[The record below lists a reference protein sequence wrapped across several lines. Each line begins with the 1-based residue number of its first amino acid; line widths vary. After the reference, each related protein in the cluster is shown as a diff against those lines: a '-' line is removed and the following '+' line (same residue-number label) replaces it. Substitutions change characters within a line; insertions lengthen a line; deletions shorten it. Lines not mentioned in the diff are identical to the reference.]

1 MQQIKCQRLAAV
13 IAFTLALF
21 DAAVC
26 AIAAEKPAKLRTVYV
41 SPIGAM
47 APVWMAAASSAFQ
60 GEGIDVELVY
70 IQSSAAI
77 AALLA
82 GEVDAVQISAPA
94 IIPVVLA
101 AGNAIMIAG
110 LLNRMIFSFHAQKE
124 IKSSEELRG
133 KIVGA
138 DRIGTPND
146 YGVRSALAKLGLKP
160 EIDVQ
165 LLRLGGSA
173 IQWTALQS
181 KQIAASALTPPVSF
195 NADAQGYTRLADTYD
210 LPYQNIGLVIRKTE
224 IERRAETWLRLL
236 RAVQR
241 GIGTWYDDPQLSK
254 SVLAKYTRD
263 KDPAMLEKT
272 YAFFTKQ
279 AGFNRDLTFTDRG
292 FEQILRFFGSTVLP
306 AAKDASP
313 SQFYDTRIIDN
324 LKK

>member
-1 MQQIKCQRLAAV
+1 MQQIKGRMLFTVVAFGLAILRAAAPVLAAQ
-13 IAFTLALF
+13 
-21 DAAVC
+21 
-26 AIAAEKPAKLRTVYV
+26 KPAKLRTAYV

-60 GEGIDVELVY
+60 SEGIDVELVY
-70 IQSSAAI
+70 TKSNAAI

-101 AGNAIMIAG
+101 GGNAIMIAG

-146 YGVRSALAKLGLKP
+146 SGVRSALAKLARKP

-195 NADAQGYTRLADTYD
+195 N
-210 LPYQNIGLVIRKTE
+210 
-224 IERRAETWLRLL
+224 
-236 RAVQR
+236 
-241 GIGTWYDDPQLSK
+241 
-254 SVLAKYTRD
+254 
-263 KDPAMLEKT
+263 
-272 YAFFTKQ
+272 
-279 AGFNRDLTFTDRG
+279 
-292 FEQILRFFGSTVLP
+292 
-306 AAKDASP
+306 
-313 SQFYDTRIIDN
+313 
-324 LKK
+324 

>member
-21 DAAVC
+21 DAPAC
-26 AIAAEKPAKLRTVYV
+26 AIAAEKPAKLRTAYV

-47 APVWMAAASSAFQ
+47 APVWIAAAASSAFQ
-60 GEGIDVELVY
+60 SEGIDVELVY
-70 IQSSAAI
+70 IQSNAAI

-101 AGNAIMIAG
+101 SGNAIMIAG

-181 KQIAASALTPPVSF
+181 KQIAASALPH
-195 NADAQGYTRLADTYD
+195 R
-210 LPYQNIGLVIRKTE
+210 
-224 IERRAETWLRLL
+224 
-236 RAVQR
+236 
-241 GIGTWYDDPQLSK
+241 
-254 SVLAKYTRD
+254 
-263 KDPAMLEKT
+263 
-272 YAFFTKQ
+272 
-279 AGFNRDLTFTDRG
+279 
-292 FEQILRFFGSTVLP
+292 
-306 AAKDASP
+306 
-313 SQFYDTRIIDN
+313 
-324 LKK
+324 

>member
-1 MQQIKCQRLAAV
+1 MQQISFRMLLV
-13 IAFTLALF
+13 LIAFAWTIF
-21 DAAVC
+21 HAAAC
-26 AIAAEKPAKLRTVYV
+26 ANGAEKAARLRIAYV

-47 APVWMAAASSAFQ
+47 APAWMAAAASAFQ
-60 GEGIDVELVY
+60 TQGLEVELVY
-70 IQSSAAI
+70 IQANGAV
-77 AALLA
+77 AALVA
-82 GEVDAVQISAPA
+82 GEVDAVQISAPP
-94 IIPVVLA
+94 IVPVVLA
-101 AGNAIMIAG
+101 GGNVAMIAG
-110 LLNRMIFSFHAQKE
+110 LLNHMIFSLHAQKE
-124 IKSSEELRG
+124 IKSAEQLRG
-133 KIVGA
+133 KVVGA

-160 EIDVQ
+160 EVDVQ

-195 NADAQGYTRLADTYD
+195 NADAQGYNRLTDTYD

-224 IERRAETWLRLL
+224 VEKRAEIWLRLL

-241 GIGTWYDDPQLSK
+241 GIYVWYDDPPLSK
-254 SVLAKYTRD
+254 NVLAKYTRD
-263 KDPAMLEKT
+263 KDAATLEKT
-272 YAFFTKQ
+272 YTFFTRQ

-313 SQFYDTRIIDN
+313 NQFYDTRIVAK

>member
-1 MQQIKCQRLAAV
+1 MLPIKGRILFAVVAFGLAILRAPAPIV
-13 IAFTLALF
+13 
-21 DAAVC
+21 
-26 AIAAEKPAKLRTVYV
+26 AAEKPAKLRTAYV

-60 GEGIDVELVY
+60 TEGVEVELVY
-70 IQSSAAI
+70 IQSNAAI
-77 AALLA
+77 AALV
-82 GEVDAVQISAPA
+82 GGDVDAVQISAPA
-94 IIPVVLA
+94 IVPVVLA
-101 AGNAIMIAG
+101 GGNVTMIAG
-110 LLNRMIFSFHAQKE
+110 LLNQMIFSFHAQKE
-124 IKSSEELRG
+124 IKSAEQLRG

-181 KQIAASALTPPVSF
+181 RQIAASALTPPVSF

-210 LPYQNIGLVIRKTE
+210 LPYQNIGVVIRKTE
-224 IERRAETWLRLL
+224 VEKRAETWRRLL
-236 RAVQR
+236 RGVQR
-241 GIGTWYDDPQLSK
+241 GISVWYDDPQLSK

-263 KDPAMLEKT
+263 KNAGTLEKT
-272 YAFFTKQ
+272 YGFFTKHWLPS
-279 AGFNRDLTFTDRG
+279 RPHLCRSRLRT
-292 FEQILRFFGSTVLP
+292 ILRFFGSTVLP

-313 SQFYDTRIIDN
+313 TQFYDTRIIDK
-324 LKK
+324 LK

>member
-1 MQQIKCQRLAAV
+1 MQQIKRQRLAAV

-21 DAAVC
+21 DAAAC
-26 AIAAEKPAKLRTVYV
+26 AIAAEKPAKLRTAYV

-60 GEGIDVELVY
+60 SEGIDGELVY
-70 IQSSAAI
+70 IQSNAAI

-101 AGNAIMIAG
+101 GGNAIMIAG

-224 IERRAETWLRLL
+224 IERRAETGCACCAPCNGASKHGTTTRSYRKVFWPSIPEIKISRCWRRLTHFSPN
-236 RAVQR
+236 RQVST
-241 GIGTWYDDPQLSK
+241 GILPSPIAASSRFSDSSAAQSCRRPRMRRRNS
-254 SVLAKYTRD
+254 
-263 KDPAMLEKT
+263 
-272 YAFFTKQ
+272 FTI
-279 AGFNRDLTFTDRG
+279 R
-292 FEQILRFFGSTVLP
+292 ESST
-306 AAKDASP
+306 S
-313 SQFYDTRIIDN
+313 
-324 LKK
+324 

>member
-1 MQQIKCQRLAAV
+1 MQKRQSRTLVALVTFVLA
-13 IAFTLALF
+13 IF
-21 DAAVC
+21 DAAAC
-26 AIAAEKPAKLRTVYV
+26 AVAAERPAKLRTAYV

-47 APVWMAAASSAFQ
+47 APLWMAAASSAFQ
-60 GEGIDVELVY
+60 SEGLDVELVY
-70 IQSSAAI
+70 IQSNAAI
-77 AALLA
+77 AALIA

-94 IIPVVLA
+94 IVPVVLA
-101 AGNAIMIAG
+101 GGDVTMIAG
-110 LLNRMIFSFHAQKE
+110 LLNQMIFSFHAQQE
-124 IKSSEELRG
+124 IKSAEQLRG

-146 YGVRSALAKLGLKP
+146 YGVRSALTKLGLKP

-195 NADAQGYTRLADTYD
+195 NADARGYTRLAATYD
-210 LPYQNIGLVIRKTE
+210 LPYQNIGLVVRKTAVDK
-224 IERRAETWLRLL
+224 RAGIWLRLL
-236 RAVQR
+236 RVVQR
-241 GIGTWYDDPQLSK
+241 GISVWYDDPQLSK
-254 SVLAKYTRD
+254 GVLAKYTRD

-272 YAFFTKQ
+272 YGFFTKQ

-313 SQFYDTRIIDN
+313 SQFYDTRIIDK

>member
-1 MQQIKCQRLAAV
+1 MQRIRCRMILAS
-13 IAFTLALF
+13 IAFVLAIF
-21 DAAVC
+21 HAAAWAV
-26 AIAAEKPAKLRTVYV
+26 AAEKSAKLRVAYV

-60 GEGIDVELVY
+60 SQGLDVEIVY
-70 IQSSAAI
+70 IQSNASI
-77 AALLA
+77 AALVA

-94 IIPVVLA
+94 IVPVVLA
-101 AGNAIMIAG
+101 GGNVTMIAA
-110 LLNRMIFSFHAQKE
+110 LLNHMIFSFHAQKE
-124 IKSSEELRG
+124 IKSAEQLHG

-181 KQIAASALTPPVSF
+181 KQIAASALTPPLSF

-224 IERRAETWLRLL
+224 VEKRAEIWLRLL

-241 GIGTWYDDPQLSK
+241 GISMWYDDPQLSK

-263 KDPAMLEKT
+263 KGGVTLEKT
-272 YAFFTKQ
+272 YGFFTKQ

-313 SQFYDTRIIDN
+313 SQFYDTRIIDK

>member
-1 MQQIKCQRLAAV
+1 
-13 IAFTLALF
+13 
-21 DAAVC
+21 
-26 AIAAEKPAKLRTVYV
+26 
-41 SPIGAM
+41 
-47 APVWMAAASSAFQ
+47 
-60 GEGIDVELVY
+60 EGIDVELVY

-138 DRIGTPND
+138 DRIGTPNH

-160 EIDVQ
+160 RIAVN

-181 KQIAASALTPPVSF
+181 KKIAASALTPPVSF

-210 LPYQNIGLVIRKTE
+210 LPYQNIGLVITKTP
-224 IERRAETWLRLL
+224 
-236 RAVQR
+236 VHQ
-241 GIGTWYDDPQLSK
+241 
-254 SVLAKYTRD
+254 
-263 KDPAMLEKT
+263 KT
-272 YAFFTKQ
+272 A
-279 AGFNRDLTFTDRG
+279 
-292 FEQILRFFGSTVLP
+292 ISLP
-306 AAKDASP
+306 LFP
-313 SQFYDTRIIDN
+313 PPP
-324 LKK
+324 